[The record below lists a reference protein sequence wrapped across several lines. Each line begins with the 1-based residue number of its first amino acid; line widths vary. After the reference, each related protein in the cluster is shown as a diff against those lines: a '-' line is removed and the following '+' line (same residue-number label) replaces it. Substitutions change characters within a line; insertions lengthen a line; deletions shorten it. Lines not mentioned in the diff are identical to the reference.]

1 MTLPDSI
8 KQARK
13 TAGLTQAEAAALIH
27 SKLRTWQDQES
38 GKARMHQATWEL
50 FCIAVGV
57 VSADDVKARYAALKG
72 KR

>member
-27 SKLRTWQDQES
+27 SKLRTWQDWEA
-38 GKARMHQATWEL
+38 GKAKIHAGLWEL
-50 FCIAVGV
+50 FL
-57 VSADDVKARYAALKG
+57 LKIEVLEG
-72 KR
+72 KRCTT